1 MIAGKTSL
9 SNFIIDLNYYSLYP
23 RREVVID
30 GHNFSIKG
38 DLINN
43 FVEIYVNNKNK
54 KIISF
59 KNDKNYTYI
68 KQHELI
74 LTKNY
79 KTLSTFKNANKLMLL
94 LDKFIKFKK

>member
-1 MIAGKTSL
+1 
-9 SNFIIDLNYYSLYP
+9 LYP

-30 GHNFSIKG
+30 GRNFSIKG

-43 FVEIYVNNKNK
+43 LVEIYLNNKNK

-59 KNDKNYTYI
+59 KNDKNYTYV
-68 KQHELI
+68 KQHDLI
-74 LTKNY
+74 LSQNY

-94 LDKFIKFKK
+94 INKLRRFKK

>member
-1 MIAGKTSL
+1 
-9 SNFIIDLNYYSLYP
+9 LYP

-30 GHNFSIKG
+30 GRNFSIKG

-43 FVEIYVNNKNK
+43 LVEIYLNNKNK

-59 KNDKNYTYI
+59 KNDKNYTYV
-68 KQHELI
+68 KQHDLI
-74 LTKNY
+74 LSQNY

-94 LDKFIKFKK
+94 INKLRGFKK